1 MQRQQQIIHQ
11 HMASLS
17 DQDRQKFT
25 QMSSGEKHQYL
36 AQRNLLITSNM
47 QMQQTTIGK
56 FLLRYSLYFLRRSHK
71 FEKIP
76 YLI

>member
-1 MQRQQQIIHQ
+1 MQRQEQIIHQ

-36 AQRNLLITSNM
+36 AQRNLLITNNV
-47 QMQQTTIGK
+47 QMQHTTIGK
-56 FLLRYSLYFLRRSHK
+56 NLLFLFPPVV
-71 FEKIP
+71 F
-76 YLI
+76 

>member
-25 QMSSGEKHQYL
+25 QMSSNEKHQYL

-47 QMQQTTIGK
+47 QMQHTTIGK
-56 FLLRYSLYFLRRSHK
+56 NLLFLF
-71 FEKIP
+71 FP
-76 YLI
+76 VFF

>member
-36 AQRNLLITSNM
+36 AQRNLLITNSGM
-47 QMQQTTIGK
+47 QMQHTTIGK
-56 FLLRYSLYFLRRSHK
+56 NLLFLFAPVV
-71 FEKIP
+71 F
-76 YLI
+76 

>member
-36 AQRNLLITSNM
+36 AQRNLLITNNM
-47 QMQQTTIGK
+47 QMQPTTIGK
-56 FLLRYSLYFLRRSHK
+56 F
-71 FEKIP
+71 
-76 YLI
+76 YLDTVQIF

>member
-36 AQRNLLITSNM
+36 AQRNLLVRNNM
-47 QMQQTTIGK
+47 QMQHTSIGK
-56 FLLRYSLYFLRRSHK
+56 NLLFLTFL
-71 FEKIP
+71 
-76 YLI
+76 